1 MSKVGF
7 KIASMMLLIMVL
19 VVSSVSAQSPLTN
32 AQSGV
37 QIANLST
44 TDATAIVTV
53 YNQDGTVKATV
64 SDQVISANGSKTY
77 FPLENAPD
85 ATAPGLG
92 IAGTLNGSIVVSA
105 DQNVAAISNILGTI
119 GDYTVGASY
128 GGASAGATTVVLPII
143 SKNNSGFDTQFNVQN
158 AGSSDVSVTVS
169 FTPSQ
174 AGTACTL
181 AAVTVK
187 PGAST
192 TFDQST
198 ESCIGDKFVGSVTV
212 TATGPVVAS
221 ALQTGANSSTLL
233 SYSGFSSGSSS
244 LALPL
249 INQNNSNFVTG
260 ISVQNLGSTD
270 TEVTLSYSSPD
281 AASCTETGTIPAGG
295 AVTMGAHAKSFLG
308 LTTTSTC
315 TDGEKFVGAASVTA
329 NSADQPLV
337 AVVNQLLVSSA
348 GNAKAAAYNAFDP
361 SAATSTVSFPLIMDN
376 NNKFYTSYAISN
388 VGTQA
393 TNVSCA
399 YSAST
404 VSPAS
409 KDLGSIAA
417 GSGATVNQVGS
428 EISTETYIGSATC
441 TATGGDA
448 KIVAIVNEFL
458 PVAGDF
464 LLVYEGF
471 PVQ

>member
-37 QIANLST
+37 QIANLSA
-44 TDATAIVTV
+44 TDATAVVTV
-53 YNQDGTVKATV
+53 YNQDGSVKTTV

-77 FPLENAPD
+77 FPLENASTD
-85 ATAPGLG
+85 ASPGLG
-92 IAGTLNGSIVVSA
+92 IVGTLNGSIVVSA

-119 GDYTVGASY
+119 GDFTVGASY
-128 GGASAGATTVVLPII
+128 GGASAGATSVVLPII

-158 AGSSDVSVTVS
+158 AGSADVDVTVT

-174 AGTACTL
+174 AGDACTL
-181 AAVTVK
+181 AAVTVS

-198 ESCIGDKFVGSVTV
+198 ESCIGDTFIGSVTV

-233 SYSGFSSGSSS
+233 SYSGFASGSSS

-260 ISVQNLGSTD
+260 ISVQNLGTESTD
-270 TEVTLSYSSPD
+270 VTLTYSND
-281 AASCTETGTIPAGG
+281 AGSCTETGTIPAGS
-295 AVTMGAHAKSFLG
+295 ALTMGAHAKSFLG
-308 LTTTSTC
+308 LTTTSDC
-315 TDGEKFVGAASVTA
+315 ADGVTFIGAASVTS
-329 NSADQPLV
+329 NSTNQDLV

-393 TNVSCA
+393 TNVSCS
-399 YSAST
+399 YSSGT

-428 EISTETYIGSATC
+428 EISTDTYIGSATC